1 MAKTVYLLSL
11 NINNKIHLG
20 YEDSDLACFTIG
32 IPRVWHDGIYDISHT
47 NHYQNR
53 IVATATMYGSG
64 WKTTWSDYRAVDLAF
79 TTYMLIFT
87 LAIIWLFQARWAYSN
102 TTSYTGAIRY
112 ITCPMIAAHIRIG
125 DKRLDYFFLY
135 TNNCICDW
143 KQISVLVSMI
153 LSNVLE
159 LRTENY

>member
-1 MAKTVYLLSL
+1 MKSQTWLASRLVYQESDMLGFMISLSP
-11 NINNKIHLG
+11 IITKIGFWCSG
-20 YEDSDLACFTIG
+20 YLAC
-32 IPRVWHDGIYDISHT
+32 
-47 NHYQNR
+47 
-53 IVATATMYGSG
+53 SG
-64 WKTTWSDYRAVDLAF
+64 CKTTWSYCAVDLAF

-135 TNNCICDW
+135 TNNYIYDW
-143 KQISVLVSMI
+143 KQISVLLSMI
-153 LSNVLE
+153 LLNVLE
-159 LRTENY
+159 LRTENC

>member
-1 MAKTVYLLSL
+1 MKTQTWLASRLVYQESDMLVSTKSL
-11 NINNKIHLG
+11 TWIITKIGFWRSG
-20 YEDSDLACFTIG
+20 YL
-32 IPRVWHDGIYDISHT
+32 VWL
-47 NHYQNR
+47 
-53 IVATATMYGSG
+53 
-64 WKTTWSDYRAVDLAF
+64 WCKTTWSDYRAVDLAF

-102 TTSYTGAIRY
+102 TTSHTGAIRY

-125 DKRLDYFFLY
+125 DKPLDYFFLY